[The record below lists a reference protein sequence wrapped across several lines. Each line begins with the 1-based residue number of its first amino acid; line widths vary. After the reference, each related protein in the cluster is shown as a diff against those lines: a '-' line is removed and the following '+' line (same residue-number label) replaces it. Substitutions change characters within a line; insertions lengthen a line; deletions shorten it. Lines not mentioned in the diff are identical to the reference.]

1 MFYVALT
8 LVLATPISIM
18 AWLYLR
24 LDLQLRAEDKMC
36 ARRLERFGNAVSA
49 AFIDLVD
56 DRPFGIKGPRLDAFR
71 SEPINRRW

>member
-1 MFYVALT
+1 MFYATLALG
-8 LVLATPISIM
+8 LATPISIM

-24 LDLQLRAEDKMC
+24 LDLQLRAEDKIRE
-36 ARRLERFGNAVSA
+36 RRLERFGNAMFA

-56 DRPFGIKGPRLDAFR
+56 DRPFGIKGPRLDAFQ